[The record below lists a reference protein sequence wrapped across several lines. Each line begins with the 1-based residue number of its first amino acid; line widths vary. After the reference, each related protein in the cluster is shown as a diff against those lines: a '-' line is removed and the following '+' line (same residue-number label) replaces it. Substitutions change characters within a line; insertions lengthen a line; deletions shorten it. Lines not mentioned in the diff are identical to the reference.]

1 MNDARARV
9 RLPGVRPPRTRRGF
23 TLVEALAALLL
34 VAIVLPVVMRGVS
47 VAARAASSA
56 RRNTEAASL
65 AQSKLNELVATEQ
78 WRSGYLAGQFD
89 ADDGDN
95 AYDYAWSAQAT
106 NWSERYVRQLAV
118 SVTWTS
124 GGAQQSVTLTTLVYE
139 GKPPEQTTTGGG
151 GTGTGG
157 AGGGGTR

>member
-1 MNDARARV
+1 MNDAHASVRPAGLRAR
-9 RLPGVRPPRTRRGF
+9 PRRGF

-34 VAIVLPVVMRGVS
+34 IAIVLPVVMRGVS

-65 AQSKLNELVATEQ
+65 AQSKLNELVATQ
-78 WRSGYLAGQFD
+78 DWKAGYLAGQFD

-95 AYDYAWSAQAT
+95 ASDYAWSAEAT
-106 NWSERYVRQLAV
+106 RWSEPYVRQLAV

-139 GKPPEQTTTGGG
+139 GKPESQTTTG
-151 GTGTGG
+151 TGAG
-157 AGGGGTR
+157 AGGGGAP

>member
-1 MNDARARV
+1 MNASHVQPV
-9 RLPGVRPPRTRRGF
+9 RRRRRRSGF

-65 AQSKLNELVATEQ
+65 AQSKLNEIVATEQ

-89 ADDGDN
+89 SDDGDN
-95 AYDYAWSAQAT
+95 AYDYSWSAEAT
-106 NWSERYVRQLAV
+106 RWSEPYVRQLAV
-118 SVTWTS
+118 SVSWTS
-124 GGAQQSVTLTTLVYE
+124 GGTQQSVTLTTLVYE
-139 GKPPEQTTTGGG
+139 GRPQEQTTG
-151 GTGTGG
+151 GTDAGGG
-157 AGGGGTR
+157 AGGRAGGGGVR

>member
-1 MNDARARV
+1 MNDARASV
-9 RLPGVRPPRTRRGF
+9 RLAGARPPGTRRGF

-65 AQSKLNELVATEQ
+65 AQSKLNELVATQQ

-89 ADDGDN
+89 TDDGDN
-95 AYDYAWSAQAT
+95 ASDYSWSAEAT
-106 NWSERYVRQLAV
+106 RWSEPYVRQLAV

-139 GKPPEQTTTGGG
+139 GKPQEQTTTGGAG
-151 GTGTGG
+151 S
-157 AGGGGTR
+157 AGGGWGTP

>member
-1 MNDARARV
+1 MNDTRQNVRLAGARA
-9 RLPGVRPPRTRRGF
+9 LRGF

-34 VAIVLPVVMRGVS
+34 IAIVLPVVMRGVS

-65 AQSKLNELVATEQ
+65 AQSKLNELLATQE
-78 WRSGYLAGQFD
+78 WKAGYLAGQFD
-89 ADDGDN
+89 SDDGDN
-95 AYDYAWSAQAT
+95 AYDYSWSAEAT
-106 NWSERYVRQLAV
+106 RWSEQYVRQLAV

-139 GKPPEQTTTGGG
+139 GKPEEQT
-151 GTGTGG
+151 TGG
-157 AGGGGTR
+157 AGAAGGGAGTGGGTR